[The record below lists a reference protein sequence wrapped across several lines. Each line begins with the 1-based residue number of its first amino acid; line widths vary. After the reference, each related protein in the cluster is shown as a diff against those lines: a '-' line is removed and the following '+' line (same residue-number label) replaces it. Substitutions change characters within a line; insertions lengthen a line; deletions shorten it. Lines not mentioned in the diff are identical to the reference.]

1 MFNLK
6 ISVKFNIVKTQGG
19 IIMWIYLI
27 IFAFILFL
35 GVKIAPKGNFNEDF
49 LSLKVSKGIQ
59 GFCAICI
66 IAVS

>member
-1 MFNLK
+1 M
-6 ISVKFNIVKTQGG
+6 T
-19 IIMWIYLI
+19 IYLL

-59 GFCAICI
+59 G
-66 IAVS
+66 